1 MLNETP
7 RDTWRAEAERQGIP
21 LGVLA
26 KRTGITRRAIYAYS
40 SGSRRP
46 TDQWIERVH
55 AVLTALD
62 AVGVPQESPDV

>member
-1 MLNETP
+1 MQNETP

-46 TDQWIERVH
+46 SDAWIERVWS
-55 AVLTALD
+55 VLVAMD
-62 AVGVPQESPDV
+62 AVQFPQEATA

>member
-1 MLNETP
+1 MQNQSP
-7 RDTWRAEAERQGIP
+7 RETWRAEAERQGIP

-46 TDQWIERVH
+46 SDAWIERVWS
-55 AVLTALD
+55 VLRAMD
-62 AVGVPQESPDV
+62 AVQFPEEATA